1 MIFAIPLSF
10 FVGAVFCILA
20 NKKITAKKI
29 AITFALINFA
39 LCFQGN
45 FVNNLLAKGSFG
57 LGGWTPPYGIEFFAE
72 PIGLTFVCLVS
83 MIGFYGFLYSF
94 REGLENAEND
104 ASIANIGVNTADH
117 SIC

>member
-45 FVNNLLAKGSFG
+45 FVNNNGNHLNDMYVFSF
-57 LGGWTPPYGIEFFAE
+57 
-72 PIGLTFVCLVS
+72 
-83 MIGFYGFLYSF
+83 
-94 REGLENAEND
+94 
-104 ASIANIGVNTADH
+104 
-117 SIC
+117 